1 MAHTVDVPEIT
12 TVMVTSAYI
21 DMLVDLEL
29 FKLQN
34 RPRDRRYFFAICFWE
49 ASLAQAHIDI

>member
-1 MAHTVDVPEIT
+1 MTRTVDVPKIT

-21 DMLVDLEL
+21 DMLVDPEL

-34 RPRDRRYFFAICFWE
+34 RPRDRRNFFGYLLLGSFIG
-49 ASLAQAHIDI
+49 ASAY